1 MFKLKNVKLKP
12 KLISLFLIV
21 SIIPLVLISWISI
34 NNAKK
39 ALEKDAFAK
48 LKSIRNIK
56 KSYIKNH
63 IKTTFENAQIFAR
76 SRDVALLY
84 TRLLEYHNKM
94 EVKVDGNYD
103 VNTEEYKIIWD
114 TLGKN
119 IKEFMDDTGCYDVF
133 LICAK
138 HGHVM
143 YSASKEPDL
152 GENLSFGK
160 YNKSGLA
167 KLWSKVVK
175 SKTKAFVDFSPYAPR
190 NNEPASFLGYPVFK
204 DGNLIG
210 VFAIQLS
217 LKQIDDIMQER
228 SGMGNKGETYLVG
241 QDKKMRSDS
250 FLDKKGHSVS
260 ASLNGNIK
268 ENGVDTIASNE
279 ALSGKTDMKNI
290 KNYKGHSVLSA
301 YTPLPIEDTKW
312 VLIAEIDKTEIL
324 IPVNRLIKTI
334 IISTLII
341 IIFIIIISF
350 FVAISIA
357 NPVLKGVKFSQ
368 HIADGDLTAK
378 LDVNQKDEIGDLGE
392 AMKRMSENLKRIVYE
407 VQTAANNVASGSE
420 ELSSSAQS
428 LSQGATEQASAA
440 EEISSSMEE
449 MGANIQQN
457 TDNAQQ
463 TEKISAKASSNAKDS
478 GEAVTEATTAMK
490 EIAEKINIVQ
500 EIARQTNLL
509 ALNAAIEA
517 ARAGEHGKGFA
528 VVASEV
534 RKLAE
539 RSQNAAEEITE
550 LTKNS
555 LGVAEKAVQM
565 LEVLVPDIGKTADLV
580 SEITASS
587 TEQNQG
593 AGQIVK
599 AINELDK
606 IVQSNAGASEEMAST
621 AEELSSQAQQL
632 QSSISYFKIGDNINN
647 NKIDTSYQQININHH
662 PLNNFHQTSSKTHS
676 PKQLT
681 QRKNGMKLDMGSDA
695 DSEDVDFE
703 RF

>member
-21 SIIPLVLISWISI
+21 SIIPLILISWISI
-34 NNAKK
+34 SNAQK

-48 LKSIRNIK
+48 LEAIRNIK
-56 KSYIKNH
+56 KNYIENY
-63 IKTTFENAQIFAR
+63 IKTTFENAKIFAR
-76 SRDVALLY
+76 SNDVALLY
-84 TRLLEYHNKM
+84 TRLIEYHNKM
-94 EVKVDGNYD
+94 EVKADGNYD
-103 VNTEEYKIIWD
+103 VSTEEYKTIWN

-119 IKEFMDDTGCYDVF
+119 IKKFMDDTGCYDVF
-133 LICAK
+133 LMCGK

-143 YSASKEPDL
+143 YSAAKEADL

-167 KLWSKVVK
+167 RLWAKVVK
-175 SKTKAFVDFSPYAPR
+175 NKAKAFVDFSPYAPS
-190 NNEPASFLGYPVFK
+190 NNKPASFLGYPVFK

-217 LKQIDDIMQER
+217 LAQINDIMQER
-228 SGMGNKGETYLVG
+228 SGMGDTGETYLVG
-241 QDKKMRSDS
+241 SDKKMRSDS
-250 FLDKKGHSVS
+250 YLDKKGHSVN

-268 ENGVDTIASNE
+268 KNGVDTIASNK
-279 ALSGKTDMKNI
+279 ALSGKTGMENI
-290 KNYKGHSVLSA
+290 KDYNGNPVLSA
-301 YTPLPIEDTKW
+301 YTPLLIEDTKW
-312 VLIAEIDKTEIL
+312 ALIAEIDRAEVL
-324 IPVNRLIKTI
+324 IPVNKLIKTI
-334 IISTLII
+334 IFSTLIVI
-341 IIFIIIISF
+341 LFIIVVSF

-368 HIADGDLTAK
+368 HIADGDLTAE

-392 AMKRMSENLKRIVYE
+392 AMKRMSANLKRIVYE
-407 VQTAANNVASGSE
+407 VQTAADNVASGSE

-463 TEKISAKASSNAKDS
+463 TEKISTKASSNAKDS
-478 GEAVTEATTAMK
+478 GEAVTEATAAMK

-606 IVQSNAGASEEMAST
+606 VVQSNAGASEEMAST

-632 QSSISYFKIGDNINN
+632 QSSISYFKIGDNVSHHKAETNYHR
-647 NKIDTSYQQININHH
+647 TNIRHQ
-662 PLNNFHQTSSKTHS
+662 PLNNFQQTPNKPVP
-676 PKQLT
+676 PKQLNPK
-681 QRKNGMKLDMGSDA
+681 KNGMKLDMGSGSDTEDA
-695 DSEDVDFE
+695 DFE